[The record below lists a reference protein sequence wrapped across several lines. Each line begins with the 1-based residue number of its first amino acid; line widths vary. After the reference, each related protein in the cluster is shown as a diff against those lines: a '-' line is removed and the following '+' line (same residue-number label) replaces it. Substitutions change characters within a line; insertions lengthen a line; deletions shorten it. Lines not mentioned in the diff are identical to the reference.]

1 MKKKVKNP
9 LYVVKGDQV
18 EQATNFLDVLIK
30 KMNLEPLVELIGS
43 LLKML
48 IENVQNYQAFIVLK
62 NFIDQLMGK
71 LELFRKFAI
80 L

>member
-48 IENVQNYQAFIVLK
+48 IENVQNYQTFIVLK